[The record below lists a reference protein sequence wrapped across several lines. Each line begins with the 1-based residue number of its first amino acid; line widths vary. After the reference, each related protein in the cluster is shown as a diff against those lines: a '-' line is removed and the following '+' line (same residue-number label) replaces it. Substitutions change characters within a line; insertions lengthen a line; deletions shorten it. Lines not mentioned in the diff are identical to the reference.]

1 VKELARRLHAPRRCD
16 FQNLKVFARY
26 LVGTKNYG
34 HVSKLVDGL
43 DPRDPLQFHACTDSD
58 WAGCAETRQSSSGE
72 VIVLGGTVVETN
84 STTQAGVPA
93 TSSGEAEVRALAH
106 CAQTCVCMKKLS
118 QENFGLKIDTPRV
131 RCDSS
136 AALEAAKR
144 IALGKMKHFAVGHT
158 CLQELVQTKQV
169 IIGKIDGK
177 QNPANTLT
185 ST

>member
-1 VKELARRLHAPRRCD
+1 
-16 FQNLKVFARY
+16 
-26 LVGTKNYG
+26 
-34 HVSKLVDGL
+34 
-43 DPRDPLQFHACTDSD
+43 
-58 WAGCAETRQSSSGE
+58 
-72 VIVLGGTVVETN
+72 
-84 STTQAGVPA
+84 
-93 TSSGEAEVRALAH
+93 
-106 CAQTCVCMKKLS
+106 MKKLS

-136 AALEAAKR
+136 AALQAAKR
-144 IALGKMKHFAVGHT
+144 IGLGKMRHVAVGHT